1 MNTKHIACENLPVES
16 RKQSQGTPCFFMCAH
31 KIEWSNHFQHQI
43 STIRQSTMNHTEY
56 LPGPIALQ
64 DDDDDALFSSLP
76 WWSQLGLTILMPAAA
91 GLAMSLE
98 NLNLLP
104 TRETACENITLA
116 LKFLSE

>member
-1 MNTKHIACENLPVES
+1 
-16 RKQSQGTPCFFMCAH
+16 
-31 KIEWSNHFQHQI
+31 
-43 STIRQSTMNHTEY
+43 MNHTEY

>member
-1 MNTKHIACENLPVES
+1 
-16 RKQSQGTPCFFMCAH
+16 
-31 KIEWSNHFQHQI
+31 
-43 STIRQSTMNHTEY
+43 MNHTEY

-64 DDDDDALFSSLP
+64 DEDEDALFASLP
-76 WWSQLGLTILMPAAA
+76 WWTQLGLTILMPAAA

-104 TRETACENITLA
+104 SRETASENITLA